1 MHIYILYTGCIM
13 WEVMPTL
20 YWRLKIDG
28 RWTWRKAEVMI
39 DMPGDEVT
47 VRYPIPEE

>member
-1 MHIYILYTGCIM
+1 M

-28 RWTWRKAEVMI
+28 KWTWRKAKTEI
-39 DMPGDEVT
+39 DIPGIEVT
-47 VRYPIPEE
+47 VKYPVPEDVESE